1 MTRMEK
7 LLRALALKQ
16 ELETLQTE
24 FRKTVDE
31 PSSDAKLA
39 KLMEIDAIMRHVTIE
54 VMKLIQSGSKD
65 DEDNGLDDDF
75 KIER

>member
-39 KLMEIDAIMRHVTIE
+39 KLMEIDAKMRHVTIE